1 MVVPLLPMEQEDQMA
16 AEKINFRSDKV
27 KHIKKDEKMSE
38 RDRLKEKM
46 KRMKPDFRNMLR
58 TQIKT
63 MNKPS
68 SSVFVK
74 K

>member
-1 MVVPLLPMEQEDQMA
+1 MA

-58 TQIKT
+58 T
-63 MNKPS
+63 
-68 SSVFVK
+68 
-74 K
+74 